1 MGTTHYRSCV
11 TTANFSFG
19 LNGVFEA
26 YQPYQRDWNETN
38 YGYECEDCEETANL
52 FYDDSQWKISS
63 QLDYLSGSSDKWYF
77 CDEEILKD
85 CTQGKWAYGYN
96 GNQTLFDGD
105 ATIVDHQIWSFET
118 GLDLLS
124 VLNYDPDEDSCSL
137 TSTRS
142 PLEHQTI
149 YCDADPCTIICDE
162 PYGCKNANISAKD
175 LHSVTLRCSTD
186 DACHGLIATMNNVSQ
201 ITISC
206 SAFHA
211 CVGANIILNESSF
224 VDIGC
229 SGYGSCF
236 EGTITSQEVQ
246 ANGDDITSGFV
257 RVFLFKLVFA

>member
-1 MGTTHYRSCV
+1 MGNWYDRSCV

-26 YQPYQRDWNETN
+26 YQPWKDDWTATT
-38 YGYECEDCEETANL
+38 YGYQCEDCDEFANI
-52 FYDDSQWKISS
+52 FWDGNSQWIMSS
-63 QLDYLSGSSDKWYF
+63 QLDYLSGSGDKWYF
-77 CDEEILKD
+77 CEEQTLED

-105 ATIVDHQIWSFET
+105 ATIVDHQLWMST
-118 GLDLLS
+118 LD
-124 VLNYDPDEDSCSL
+124 DSCSL

-211 CVGANIILNESSF
+211 CVGANIIVSESSF
-224 VDIGC
+224 VDIVC

-236 EGTITSQEVQ
+236 EGTITSQQVQ
-246 ANGDDITSGFV
+246 AIGDDITSGFV
-257 RVFLFKLVFA
+257 RVFLFKVLFALCCSIKFAS